1 MRYIEAKSIVSS
13 WSEGKNW
20 FGNNYNMN
28 IYRGCNHGCIYCD
41 SRSDCYHVENF
52 DEVRAKENALL
63 ILERDLKS
71 KRKKGLVSNGAMSD
85 PYNPFEAKYQL
96 TRGALELIHKHGFG
110 AGIITK
116 SDLVTRDIDLLTKI
130 REHSPAMVKMTITTF
145 EDALCQKIETGVTPT
160 SKRLTALKQLSQAGI
175 FTGVLLMP
183 ILPFINDTEENIKN
197 IVQAAAENGVDFI
210 FPAFGVTLRQNQRV
224 HFYQQLDKTFP
235 GLKQKYINTFGN
247 NYECFSPNKKNLY
260 EVFKT
265 ECEKNNILYKMP
277 QIIEALKSD
286 YQPHQLSFL

>member
-1 MRYIEAKSIVSS
+1 
-13 WSEGKNW
+13 
-20 FGNNYNMN
+20 MN
-28 IYRGCNHGCIYCD
+28 IYKGCNHGCIYCD
-41 SRSDCYHVENF
+41 SRSDCYRVENF

-96 TRGALELIHKHGFG
+96 TRGALELIHKYGFG

-116 SDLVTRDIDLLTKI
+116 SDLVTRDIDILCKI
-130 REHSPAMVKMTITTF
+130 REHSPAMVKMTVTTF
-145 EDALCQKIETGVTPT
+145 DDALCQRIETSVTPT
-160 SKRLTALKQLSQAGI
+160 SKRLDALKQLSQAGI
-175 FTGVLLMP
+175 FTGVLMMP

-197 IVQAAAENGVDFI
+197 IVQAAAESGVDFI
-210 FPAFGVTLRQNQRV
+210 FPSFGVTLRQNQRV
-224 HFYQQLDKTFP
+224 HFYQQLDKSFP

-247 NYECFSPNKKNLY
+247 NYGCSSPDREHLY

-265 ECEKNNILYKMP
+265 ECKKNNILYKMP
-277 QIIEALKSD
+277 EIIQSLKSD
-286 YQPHQLSFL
+286 YEPHQLSFL